1 MNTFDGTFGHFSNF
15 VHVGKDLDLVRTR
28 HTKRFN
34 SYLAAVQQ
42 PGASI
47 RPYLTTSASSILFSR
62 NSGGSA
68 LGAHFHSG
76 CMEDALP
83 PLVPRRQEI
92 ATGL

>member
-62 NSGGSA
+62 TAEVVLWARIFTAGVWKMRYLRWYLGG
-68 LGAHFHSG
+68 
-76 CMEDALP
+76 
-83 PLVPRRQEI
+83 RK
-92 ATGL
+92 